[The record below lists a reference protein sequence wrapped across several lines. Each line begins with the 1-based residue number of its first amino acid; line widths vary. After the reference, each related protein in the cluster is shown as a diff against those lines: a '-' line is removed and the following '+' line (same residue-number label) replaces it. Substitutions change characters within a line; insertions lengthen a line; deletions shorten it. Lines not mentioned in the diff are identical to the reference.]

1 MPEFIKST
9 NGYDLAFVHTNG
21 KKPTVIFLPGFMSD
35 MTGTKATFLEEC
47 CRARGMD
54 YVRFDYGG
62 HGQSG
67 SVFRDGTISAWA
79 QDALDIID
87 RVAGGDVILAG
98 SSMGGWIAMLCAL
111 KRRDRVR
118 GIIGMAAAPDFTT
131 WIERDLTDQN
141 RADLTRQGY
150 FEEPSPT
157 PGEPYVFTRAFL
169 EDGRKNA
176 ILGGVIDLDIPVR
189 LIQGLADAEVP
200 AATATALQNALK
212 TRDCQV
218 FMVPDGDH
226 RLSRPE
232 DLSLLERVMVELR
245 AKF

>member
-9 NGYDLAFVHTNG
+9 NGYDLAFSRTAG
-21 KKPTVIFLPGFMSD
+21 KNPTVIFLPGFMSD
-35 MTGTKATFLEEC
+35 MAGTKAVFLEEA
-47 CRARGMD
+47 CRAREIG

-79 QDALDIID
+79 QDALDVID

-111 KRRDRVR
+111 KRPDRVR
-118 GIIGMAAAPDFTT
+118 GLIGVAAAPDFTT
-131 WIERDLTDQN
+131 WIERDLTDEN
-141 RADLTRQGY
+141 RDDLARQGF

-169 EDGRKNA
+169 DDGRKNA
-176 ILGGVIDLDIPVR
+176 VLGGRIDLDIPVR
-189 LIQGLADAEVP
+189 LVQGRADAEVP
-200 AATATALQNALK
+200 PETATHIQKALK

-232 DLSLLERVMVELR
+232 DLTLLERVMVELH